1 MNKNHISRNKIKEYE
16 SHTLSS
22 KIEKKNIKV
31 SFENKNRKLL
41 DYLLH
46 FIVVFELHLNMKF
59 NKLSIK

>member
-1 MNKNHISRNKIKEYE
+1 MNRNHISRNKIKEYE

-41 DYLLH
+41 DYL
-46 FIVVFELHLNMKF
+46 FIL
-59 NKLSIK
+59 